1 LGNQTA
7 SENSR
12 AVLIFAALSKEGLP
26 VAEIKEVYSAAHIAD
41 RVQNLAAEIAHAYE
55 GRDLTILSAPEES
68 FVFLADL
75 LRGLHAPVRTAFLRS
90 KHNSLAGVQ
99 DISFT
104 TDTDLTRCDVLLIE
118 SVLETG
124 VPQEYLIKQLLARGA
139 ASVRLC
145 VLLDK
150 PDSRRVELKPDW
162 RAFETGEEFLF
173 GYGLGFHGR
182 FCELPFLA
190 TFAEKQRSEVRG

>member
-1 LGNQTA
+1 MQLFG
-7 SENSR
+7 EKG
-12 AVLIFAALSKEGLP
+12 LS

-75 LRGLHAPVRTAFLRS
+75 LRALSVPVRTAFLRS

-104 TDTDLTRCDVLLIE
+104 TDTDLTRRDVLLVE
-118 SVLETG
+118 AVLETG
-124 VPQEYLIKQLLARGA
+124 VPQEYLMKQLVARGA
-139 ASVRLC
+139 ATVRLC

-162 RAFETGEEFLF
+162 SAFETGEDFLF
-173 GYGLGFHGR
+173 GYGLGFQGR
-182 FCELPFLA
+182 FHELPFLA
-190 TFAEKQRSEVRG
+190 TLEKQE